1 MPVISWMSSMESPRL
16 IISATSKS
24 LSSSGNL
31 ILFFNS
37 SVVLSS
43 ENFDSRENLEI
54 SSDLIPFM
62 RASSK
67 DEPIDITSPVAI
79 IFVPSFLFANL
90 NLSKG
95 HLGILT
101 TT

>member
-1 MPVISWMSSMESPRL
+1 MSWIILVESPRL

-31 ILFFNS
+31 ILFLSS
-37 SVVLSS
+37 SVVLFS
-43 ENFDSRENLEI
+43 ENFDSRENFEI
-54 SSDLIPFM
+54 SRDLIPFKS
-62 RASSK
+62 ASSK
-67 DEPIDITSPVAI
+67 EEPIAMTSPVAI

-95 HLGILT
+95 HLGIFT

>member
-1 MPVISWMSSMESPRL
+1 MSWIISIESPRL
-16 IISATSKS
+16 IISATSNS
-24 LSSSGNL
+24 LSSSGNF

-54 SSDLIPFM
+54 SRDLIPLR

-67 DEPIDITSPVAI
+67 DEPMDIISPVAI
-79 IFVPSFLFANL
+79 IFVPSFLLANL